1 MLLRG
6 SPRLDIGAD
15 EFFNYLL
22 YVASISCFRRAHT
35 RTWHPLF
42 ELTGSFALK
51 LREDPGAVI
60 IGTTG
65 DDTVAVQF
73 YAVDGRPSCMRFT
86 NGPTRHCLDK
96 NDVAMATPRHRLQ
109 PEIRHQCEDRRYEFL
124 YLLAR

>member
-22 YVASISCFRRAHT
+22 YVASISCFRCAHT

-73 YAVDGRPSCMRFT
+73 FGILSLIAAFSHTPGMLIAVRALLG
-86 NGPTRHCLDK
+86 
-96 NDVAMATPRHRLQ
+96 VAGALGLQ
-109 PEIRHQCEDRRYEFL
+109 
-124 YLLAR
+124 

>member
-1 MLLRG
+1 MLLRCP
-6 SPRLDIGAD
+6 PRLDIGAN
-15 EFFNYLL
+15 EFFYYLL
-22 YVASISCFRRAHT
+22 YVASISCSRRVHT

-42 ELTGSFALK
+42 ELTGSIALK

-73 YAVDGRPSCMRFT
+73 YAVHGGPGCMRVT
-86 NGPTRHCLDK
+86 NGSTCYCLDK
-96 NDVAMATPRHRLQ
+96 NDVAMAAPRHRLQ

-124 YLLAR
+124 YFLAR